1 MINNSNE
8 FNRRILNFPAI
19 RPCESVSFSSL
30 LNSLINLSRS
40 ICRLKSSKT
49 FFTNK
54 ENARN
59 SIRLIETLVVF
70 LEELRCG
77 RRIAEDSSSTV
88 VLCLSEL
95 HFIFQKLRFLLEDC
109 ARADVRLR
117 MLVKSEEASTHF
129 RVLFNA
135 VAAALDVLPLSEI
148 AAAGVDV
155 EVLELVEFVRR
166 QAVKSKFEVERDDRR
181 AMRKV
186 FRVLDQFESGS
197 VPESMDLKR
206 VLRHL
211 KIESWSEC
219 NDEIKCLESEIRK
232 ECGGFLSS
240 LVGFMIYCRCTLF
253 PTVSDEKARVSNE
266 TSGWV
271 IGHLNPDD
279 FRCPITLE
287 IMCDPVTL
295 STGHTYDRSSI
306 LKWFRSGNHTC
317 PKTGEKLICVDLVQN
332 LALKRLITQYCIEN
346 MIKHDESSG
355 RSRESRSSAT
365 DVHSASAEQAMALLA
380 NYLVSRIV
388 AGTDE
393 EQNKAAFEI
402 RLLTKTSNF
411 NRSRFVEADA
421 ILPLLDLLY
430 RADPDPAM
438 QDNAIAALLNLSKY
452 PRSRKIIV
460 ENGGLEAI
468 VKILTNGLSMEARQ
482 HAAGA
487 LFYLASVEDN
497 RRLIGR
503 IPGAISG
510 LMGVLNNGADRG
522 KKNSLAAILGLLM
535 YPENHWRFLQGGLVQ
550 LLANLLI
557 RSSENEDLTAD
568 LLAVLATL
576 AVKVDGAVAI
586 ISAGILPITM
596 QILSSSNSRAAKEYC
611 VSLML
616 SLSINDAADVIP
628 ILVKNPSI
636 MVSLYSLIADGSAR
650 SSKKAA
656 SLIKILHSFNE
667 KSSSSAS
674 LAQEQFVRVW

>member
-19 RPCESVSFSSL
+19 RPCESVSFSTL
-30 LNSLINLSRS
+30 LNSLINLSHL
-40 ICRLKSSKT
+40 ICRLKSPKT

-54 ENARN
+54 ENAMN

-70 LEELRCG
+70 LEELR
-77 RRIAEDSSSTV
+77 RIPDSSPTV

-109 ARADVRLR
+109 ARADARLR
-117 MLVKSEEASTHF
+117 MLAKSEEASTHF
-129 RVLFNA
+129 RVLYNA

-155 EVLELVEFVRR
+155 EVLELVGFVRR
-166 QAVKSKFEVERDDRR
+166 QAVKFEVERDDRR
-181 AMRKV
+181 ALRKV
-186 FRVLDQFESGS
+186 FRVLDQFECGS

-219 NDEIKCLESEIRK
+219 NEEIKFLESEIGK

-253 PTVSDEKARVSNE
+253 PTVSERKTRVSDE
-266 TSGWV
+266 TSDQV

-317 PKTGEKLICVDLVQN
+317 PKTGEKLLCVDLVQN
-332 LALKRLITQYCIEN
+332 LALKRLITQYCVEN

-355 RSRESRSSAT
+355 QSRESRSPTT
-365 DVHSASAEQAMALLA
+365 DARSVAAEQAMALLA
-380 NYLVSRIV
+380 NFLVSRIV
-388 AGTDE
+388 AGTNA
-393 EQNKAAFEI
+393 EQSKAALEI

-421 ILPLLDLLY
+421 ILPLLDLLCI
-430 RADPDPAM
+430 ADPAM

-452 PRSRKIIV
+452 SRSKKIIV

-468 VKILTNGLSMEARQ
+468 VKILKNGLLMEARQ
-482 HAAGA
+482 HAAGT

-510 LMGVLNNGADRG
+510 LMGVLEDGTDRG

-535 YPENHWRFLQGGLVQ
+535 HPENHWKFLQGGLVQ
-550 LLANLLI
+550 LLVNLL
-557 RSSENEDLTAD
+557 RSSKSEDLTAD

-576 AVKVDGAVAI
+576 AVKLDSAVAI
-586 ISAGILPITM
+586 ISAGILTITM

-616 SLSINDAADVIP
+616 SLCINNAVDVVP

-656 SLIKILHSFNE
+656 SLIKILHTFNE